1 MPRISPKTPAPTAG
15 LFIAALIASAALGSC
30 ASGKSG
36 LRRAYP
42 NDKTDREVFRSLSAM
57 FNQFRTSSDKIWSED
72 YRLDRMPVLLVREEK
87 DRDLYGFLINHPN
100 PVELGGKAQDIPP
113 DLTLPPIYLLKP
125 LPNKKE
131 IADIPFF
138 TVAMDLGGT
147 AALVLKYSAEDFW
160 GFGNQVTAADIE
172 FLTEQWA
179 LYLVHEAF
187 HTFQSESWYSRP
199 GNQDTA
205 GYPLDEMHLALIM
218 LETAALRSAVSAGNE
233 EARLN
238 NTQMFIAVRE
248 QRMKQYI
255 EAEYLDLSQEQTEGT
270 ARYMEHQIGSLL
282 GFKWKNL
289 ENFASEDSLMPMPES
304 RIRSHAAFGRFYGT
318 GAAQCRLL
326 DEFEVE
332 GWKNRII
339 GGLSPY
345 EILRDHLAL
354 DDSQLTALFS
364 LAEDTFGFSEIRGRA
379 EKAAARAAEES
390 TNIWGSSS
398 F

>member
-1 MPRISPKTPAPTAG
+1 MGRTP
-15 LFIAALIASAALGSC
+15 LGSPALTAAFFIPVLILG
-30 ASGKSG
+30 ASCVSGPSG
-36 LRRAYP
+36 LSRAYP

-57 FNQFRTSSDKIWSED
+57 FNQFRGGSDKIWSED

-100 PVELGGKAQDIPP
+100 PVELGGTPQDIPA
-113 DLTLPPIYLLKP
+113 DLELPPIYLLKP
-125 LPNKKE
+125 LPSKKE
-131 IADIPFF
+131 IADIPYF
-138 TVAMDLGGT
+138 TFSMALGGT
-147 AALVLKYSAEDFW
+147 GTLVLKYSAEDFW
-160 GFGNQVTAADIE
+160 GFGNEVTAADIE
-172 FLTEQWA
+172 FLTEQWP

-187 HTFQSESWYSRP
+187 HAFQIESWDSRP
-199 GNQDTA
+199 GSQYTA
-205 GYPLDEMHLALIM
+205 DYPLDEMHLALIM
-218 LETAALRSAVSAGNE
+218 LETSALRSAVSSGSE
-233 EARLN
+233 EARRK

-248 QRMKQYI
+248 QRIKRYI
-255 EAEYLDLSQEQTEGT
+255 EVEYLDLSQEQIEGT

-304 RIRSHAAFGRFYGT
+304 RIRSHAAFHRFYGT

-326 DEFEVE
+326 DEFQVE

-364 LAEDTFGFSEIRGRA
+364 LAEDTFGFSDIQNRA

-390 TNIWGSSS
+390 TDIWGEAP